1 MPSSDGTLTP
11 VQENSATSST
21 VTLALPT
28 APAAAHHDLPTVSYA
43 LARSTNA
50 STAVSSTSDLK
61 SQVSTVE
68 KGVPSWEGYL
78 EDDLPDK
85 THGHF
90 LRNVRFQIFSLYR
103 RLFGVVFVTNMAIF
117 IAACVRGA
125 DALYLGKVAIAN
137 IFVAILMRQ
146 DYVINAFFTVACWTP
161 RS

>member
-1 MPSSDGTLTP
+1 MPSSNGTVTP
-11 VQENSATSST
+11 LEGSNASST
-21 VTLALPT
+21 ITLALPT
-28 APAAAHHDLPTVSYA
+28 VPAAAHQDLPDISYS
-43 LARSTNA
+43 LDRSANA
-50 STAVSSTSDLK
+50 STAVSISDNK
-61 SQVSTVE
+61 SQVSIE

-78 EDDLPDK
+78 EDDLPEK

-117 IAACVRGA
+117 IATCVLGA

-146 DYVINAFFTVACWTP
+146 DYVINSFFIVARWTP